1 MQDVIVVGASIA
13 GLSTANECAKKGL
26 KTTVIEEHAQLGR
39 PVKCSGLYSKRI
51 CKLAGINK
59 SFAEHA
65 VRGAIIHAPSGY
77 SFEIKKTGI
86 AAYVVDRA
94 KLDRHV
100 AGEAVRSGARIITSA
115 RFDSLKPTDNGMAV
129 KTSKTVLETKLV
141 AGCDGANSRVSSYV
155 DSSQTKKLHGLIAI
169 TSQEDYSDF
178 VDLYFDNKKYPGFFA
193 WKIPRGA
200 TTEYGVA
207 ASVEHAANAFRG
219 FLKENNVK
227 KYSTLSGL
235 IPMGFKKTYA
245 ERMLLVG
252 DAACQVKP
260 LTGGGVIYSLLCSK
274 IAANTFNDAI
284 AQNRFDES
292 FMRRY
297 ENEWKKQISGN
308 IRLGLAIRRL
318 YSLMPNWQIDAVLRL
333 LGFAPA
339 RKTIEKFGDM
349 DFTLKL
355 GDHNL

>member
-26 KTTVIEEHAQLGR
+26 KTTVFEEHARLGV

-65 VRGAIIHAPSGY
+65 VRGAIFHAPSGY
-77 SFEIKKTGI
+77 SFKIKKAGI
-86 AAYVVDRA
+86 AAYIVDRA

-100 AGEAVRSGARIITSA
+100 AGEAVRNGAKIIANT
-115 RFDSLKPTDNGMAV
+115 RFDSLKSTGDGIAV
-129 KTSKTVLETKLV
+129 KTNKTIMKAKLV

-155 DSSQTKKLHGLIAI
+155 DSSQTKKLHGLMAI
-169 TSQEDYSDF
+169 TEQEDYSDF
-178 VDLYFDNKKYPGFFA
+178 VDLYFDNRKYPGFFA

-207 ASVEHAANAFRG
+207 APVCCATGAFRR

-227 KYSTLSGL
+227 KHSTLSGM
-235 IPMGFKKTYA
+235 IPMGLKKTYS
-245 ERMLLVG
+245 ERIILVG

-260 LTGGGVIYSLLCSK
+260 LTGGGVIYSLLCSR
-274 IAANTFNDAI
+274 IAANTFQGAI
-284 AQNRFDES
+284 ARNRFDES
-292 FMRRY
+292 FMKRY
-297 ENEWKKQISGN
+297 EDEWKKQISGN
-308 IRLGLAIRRL
+308 IRLGLAIRGL
-318 YSLMPNWQIDAVLRL
+318 YSLMPNWQIDAALRL

-339 RKTIEKFGDM
+339 KKLIEKFGDM

-355 GDHNL
+355 GAHNL

>member
-26 KTTVIEEHAQLGR
+26 KTTVIEEHARLGV

-59 SFAEHA
+59 SFAEHSI
-65 VRGAIIHAPSGY
+65 RGAIFHAPSGY
-77 SFEIKKTGI
+77 SFEIKKTGV

-100 AGEAVRSGARIITSA
+100 AGEAVRNGANIIANA
-115 RFDSLKPTDNGMAV
+115 RFDSLKSTDNGIAV
-129 KTSKTVLETKLV
+129 KTSKTVLKTKLV
-141 AGCDGANSRVSSYV
+141 AGCDGANSRVSGYV
-155 DSSQTKKLHGLIAI
+155 DPSQTKKLHGMIAI
-169 TSQEDYSDF
+169 TNQEDYSDF

-227 KYSTLSGL
+227 KHSTLSGM
-235 IPMGFKKTYA
+235 IPMGLKKTYA
-245 ERMLLVG
+245 ERIVLVG

-260 LTGGGVIYSLLCSK
+260 LTGGGVIYSLICSR
-274 IAANTFNDAI
+274 IAANAFRDAI
-284 AQNRFDES
+284 TQNRFDES
-292 FMRRY
+292 FMKRY
-297 ENEWKKQISGN
+297 EDEWKKQISGN
-308 IRLGLAIRRL
+308 IRLGLAMRGL
-318 YSLMPNWQIDAVLRL
+318 YSLMPNWQIDAALRL

-339 RKTIEKFGDM
+339 RKLIEKFGDM

-355 GDHNL
+355 GAHGV